1 MRVRAT
7 RLKRKWAAKATHSPK
22 AYLAI
27 QPKIKAQNP
36 EGNYLWIR
44 NNYRGII
51 WSGKYCW
58 IREVKSWIIKGSWWL
73 SKERV

>member
-7 RLKRKWAAKATHSPK
+7 RLKRKWAAKATYSPK

-36 EGNYLWIR
+36 EGNYL
-44 NNYRGII
+44 
-51 WSGKYCW
+51 
-58 IREVKSWIIKGSWWL
+58 
-73 SKERV
+73 